1 MAVTVMQ
8 VWKKL
13 PGLNC
18 GKCNEN
24 SCMSFAVK
32 LLHGESKLELCEPIL
47 SPEYI
52 AKKKELD
59 EILSGFGKAEKTGL
73 LIHEKLCNGCG
84 NCVIACPVSAMADPG
99 AMGGKGPK
107 SRDLVFRVINGKV
120 KIVDISRCRRSGEN
134 KSCRVCVDACPTK
147 AIEFV

>member
-1 MAVTVMQ
+1 MAVSVMQ
-8 VWKKL
+8 VYKNL

-18 GKCNEN
+18 GKCGED

-32 LLHGESKLELCEPIL
+32 LLHGEGKLEQCSPIL
-47 SPEYI
+47 NSGYTT
-52 AKKKELD
+52 KKKELE
-59 EILSGFGKAEKTGL
+59 EIISGLGKAEKTGL
-73 LIHEKLCNGCG
+73 IIHEKFCSGCG

-120 KIVDISRCRRSGEN
+120 KIVDISRCRRTGED
-134 KSCRVCVDACPTK
+134 KRCRICVDVCPTK